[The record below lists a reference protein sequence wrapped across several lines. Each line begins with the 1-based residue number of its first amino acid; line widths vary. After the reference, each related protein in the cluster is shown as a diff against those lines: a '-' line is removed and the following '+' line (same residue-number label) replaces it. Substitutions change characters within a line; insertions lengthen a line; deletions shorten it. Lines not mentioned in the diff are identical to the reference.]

1 MDEVSGGR
9 HGMYAYRRTVR
20 DAWAG
25 RGLMVVG
32 ELFTPRK
39 GALTQQL
46 DAVYINGAW
55 EAECY
60 EQGWGFKLQTPAE
73 AKAFVSN
80 EKLKRVG
87 WYTVGMD
94 HGRDATRHLLLWLC
108 TTPEGRAMGGEELL
122 RRIVDPR

>member
-1 MDEVSGGR
+1 
-9 HGMYAYRRTVR
+9 
-20 DAWAG
+20 
-25 RGLMVVG
+25 MVVG